1 MLQRALHG
9 GVEVAAAR
17 AALGSVA
24 RQGGSSARKGGWW
37 ELRRDAWKLAGRRWH
52 GEAVLHGGGRRYTA
66 QRRRGRA
73 EELEEGEKG
82 RFEISKISRDLNV
95 KQG

>member
-1 MLQRALHG
+1 MASGGGALSAWQGEERARR
-9 GVEVAAAR
+9 EAKAAR
-17 AALGSVA
+17 KLG
-24 RQGGSSARKGGWW
+24 
-37 ELRRDAWKLAGRRWH
+37 RDAWKLAGRRWH
-52 GEAVLHGGGRRYTA
+52 GEAVLHGGG
-66 QRRRGRA
+66 RRGRA

>member
-1 MLQRALHG
+1 MADQ
-9 GVEVAAAR
+9 
-17 AALGSVA
+17 GST
-24 RQGGSSARKGGWW
+24 SARKGGWW

-52 GEAVLHGGGRRYTA
+52 GEAVLHGGGRR
-66 QRRRGRA
+66 GRA

-82 RFEISKISRDLNV
+82 RFEISKNSRDLNV